1 MSGSTDSAA
10 RDEAFLPGSVT
21 HADELRKRMIQ
32 DLFAGKNAQSPD
44 VCRAMALVPRHLFV
58 PDATIESAYAYQSA
72 ITTKYDSNG
81 LAISSASSPS
91 IVAKM
96 LDQLG
101 DVAGKNVLEIG
112 TATGY
117 NAALIAEM
125 VGDAGHV
132 TSLEI
137 DPDLAA
143 DAKRSLH
150 RAGYDRVRVIVQD
163 GTVPVPENSRFDAII
178 VTAAAW
184 EVYRCWFD
192 QLRSGGKLVVPLRWC
207 GQTQSVELIRSVAPD
222 SQRREM
228 HAKTILPA
236 SFMPLVGVHGERTI
250 AVRPSAVTLV
260 CDDADVQ
267 VESLSA
273 AMEKAPVVRYSGE
286 FIDSNRTLDRI
297 ALRLASCDAGTG
309 QIVVSPDTIGS
320 SGLPSPLYTNH
331 GPTVVRGGSLAYV
344 IRRTASVNNAP
355 DRELDELGAA
365 GFGRYAAELSQLV
378 CSQIVKWSTS
388 RTATPSLSA
397 YIQNDPPVVDAGL
410 LLRRTESYLHI
421 SM

>member
-1 MSGSTDSAA
+1 MSGSPDSAA
-10 RDEAFLPGSVT
+10 RDETFLPGPP
-21 HADELRKRMIQ
+21 ADELRERMIQ
-32 DLFAGKNAQSPD
+32 DIVAGKNAQSPE
-44 VCRAMALVPRHLFV
+44 VIRAMALVPRHLFV

-72 ITTKYDSNG
+72 ITTKRDSNG
-81 LAISSASSPS
+81 LATSSASSPS
-91 IVAKM
+91 IVARM

-101 DVAGKNVLEIG
+101 DVIGKNVLEIG

-125 VGDAGHV
+125 VGEAGHV

-143 DAKRSLH
+143 QAKRSL
-150 RAGYDRVRVIVQD
+150 RETGYDRVEVIAQD
-163 GTVPVPENSRFDAII
+163 GTMPLPDKSRFDAII

-184 EVYRCWFD
+184 EVHRGWFD
-192 QLRSGGKLVVPLRWC
+192 QILSGGKLIVPLRWC
-207 GQTQSVELIRSVAPD
+207 GQTQSVEFIRNSAPD

-228 HAKTILPA
+228 HARTILPA
-236 SFMPLVGVHGERTI
+236 SFMPLVGAHCERTI

-260 CDDADVQ
+260 CDAADVQ

-273 AMEKAPVVRYSGE
+273 AMEKAPVLRYTGE
-286 FIDSNRTLDRI
+286 FVDSNRALDRI

-309 QIVVSPDTIGS
+309 QIVVSPDAIDG

-331 GPTVVRGGSLAYV
+331 GPAVVRGGSVAYV
-344 IRRTASVNNAP
+344 IRRSATVSDAP
-355 DRELDELGAA
+355 DGELDELGAA
-365 GFGRYAAELSQLV
+365 GFGKYAAELGQIV
-378 CSQIVKWSTS
+378 CSQIVKWGMS
-388 RTATPSLSA
+388 RTATPSMSA